1 MHSAKEFHSGF
12 VALVGRPNVGK
23 STLLNAILGTKV
35 AITSGMP
42 QTTRHRVLGVSHSR
56 NCQIV
61 FVDTPGFHPAE
72 TRLGEWM
79 LDSAKTEGS
88 EADVTVMVVDA
99 TCKPS
104 DEDRMVAKFLAEEV
118 HSPKLLVINKVD
130 KVVPKEAL
138 LPRMETYRSLG
149 DFVDVYPVSAKDGD
163 NLPELLEHLRNMMPV
178 GTPYF
183 PEEQITDQD
192 DERRAEEIIRE
203 KVLRCTYKEV
213 PHAVAVKLEECRP
226 AVKNEHVQYLRAVIY
241 VEREGQK
248 HIILGRKGE
257 KLRDIGAA
265 AREEL
270 EELFGKKV
278 YLDLWIKVKE
288 DWRDRPDWL
297 RAFGYDY
304 E

>member
-1 MHSAKEFHSGF
+1 MSAKEFRSGF

-42 QTTRHRVLGVSHSR
+42 QTTRHRVLGVSHAP

-88 EADVTVMVVDA
+88 EADVAILVVDA
-99 TCKPS
+99 SCKPGE
-104 DEDRMVAKFLAEEV
+104 EDLLAAEFLAKEV
-118 HSPKLLVINKVD
+118 SSPKLLVINKVD
-130 KVVPKEAL
+130 KVTPREAL
-138 LPRMETYRSLG
+138 LPRIEAYRKLG
-149 DFVDVYPVSAKDGD
+149 NFLDIYPVSAKCGD
-163 NLPELLEHLRNMMPV
+163 NLPELLECLRRLMPI

-192 DERRAEEIIRE
+192 EERRAEEIIRE
-203 KVLRCTYKEV
+203 KVLRCTYREV

-226 AVKNEHVQYLRAVIY
+226 AVNKENVQYLRAVIY

-265 AREEL
+265 ARAEL
-270 EELFGKKV
+270 EEIFGCKV

-297 RAFGYDY
+297 RALGYDC